1 MTSEGVKKWVER
13 VDYDVETAEA
23 MHNAGRYVYSVFMCQ
38 QAIEKCLK
46 ALIAYSEG
54 EILPVHNL
62 RRLAEMA
69 NVVADLSEEQ
79 LVKLDFFSQYYINA
93 RYKEDIAE
101 LSKGITQDVSRSL
114 IDFSKDTIR
123 WLSRRMK

>member
-1 MTSEGVKKWVER
+1 MISERVKKWIER
-13 VDYDVETAEA
+13 VDYDMRTAEA
-23 MHNAGRYVYSVFMCQ
+23 MHGAGRHIYSIFMCQ

-46 ALIAYSEG
+46 ALIAYNGG

-69 NVVADLSEEQ
+69 TVVAELSEEQ
-79 LVKLDFFSQYYINA
+79 LMKLDFLSQYYINA
-93 RYKEDIAE
+93 RYKEDISE
-101 LSKGITQDVSRSL
+101 LSKGITEDVSRNF
-114 IDFSKDTIR
+114 IDFSKETIQ